1 VLVST
6 LALWLALLP
15 FISAVHMAMVPHV
28 YSAEHRHF
36 HEVATNGRVEPVE
49 DDVSGTASYTERSSA
64 SLLTTINECSL
75 CNLAL
80 RQGAFFL
87 RSTLPEL
94 VDHPAENSPQFFSI
108 HVTRLVIYRA
118 PKHSPPFQTA

>member
-1 VLVST
+1 MLVSA

-15 FISAVHMAMVPHV
+15 FISAVHMAMMPHV
-28 YSAEHRHF
+28 YSSEHRHF
-36 HEVATNGRVEPVE
+36 HEVVTNGRAEPVE
-49 DDVSGTASYTERSSA
+49 DDVPGTASFTKRSSA

-80 RQGAFFL
+80 RQGAFFS

-94 VDHPAENSPQFFSI
+94 ADHPTENSPQFFSI
-108 HVTRLVIYRA
+108 HVTWPVIYRA